1 MEAPEDLV
9 DQVYVVLVASARER
23 KKLTYKDLAAAVPGV
38 PVRGEKMS
46 AVLRQACRRSH
57 EEKNILI
64 TALVVNSTSGLPSEG
79 FYELVRELR
88 PDFETES
95 AADVIARREQERA
108 YAEFPRS

>member
-1 MEAPEDLV
+1 MEVSEDLV
-9 DQVYVVLVASARER
+9 DQVSVVLAASARER
-23 KKLTYKDLAAAVPGV
+23 KRLTYKDLAAAVPGV

-57 EEKNILI
+57 HEKNVLI

-88 PDFETES
+88 PSIESES
-95 AADVIARREQERA
+95 AAEVIARREQERV
-108 YAEFPRS
+108 YAEFPRL